1 MVEVLIMADTV
12 LNYLIWFVFTIL
24 TTIIT
29 GIVIPTISK
38 WISSKTQNEKLQAII
53 TDITTTVQTS
63 VNYLEQTVVAQYK
76 ATGKWNV
83 TAQKKV
89 LKDATD
95 KVIKNLLD
103 TTKKTI
109 TDNNINI
116 QELITRHIESYI
128 QSKK

>member
-1 MVEVLIMADTV
+1 MADTV
-12 LNYLIWFVFTIL
+12 LNYLIWFVFAIL
-24 TTIIT
+24 ATIIT

-53 TDITTTVQTS
+53 TDIATTVQTS

-76 ATGKWNV
+76 ATGEWNV

-95 KVIKNLLD
+95 EVIKNLLD

-128 QSKK
+128 QLKK

>member
-1 MVEVLIMADTV
+1 MADTV

-63 VNYLEQTVVAQYK
+63 VNYLEQTVVEQYK

-95 KVIKNLLD
+95 EVIKNLLD